1 MTTSKATREYWI
13 NIFKG
18 WAETRLSP
26 PQADEAI
33 AVLNEIVA
41 EREDMLYDI
50 IQGTKEMAEDREII
64 SDLRSK
70 LDWYQDR
77 YDDR

>member
-33 AVLNEIVA
+33 AVLDEMMEESDTLKDAHDWRKEQSEKANDKYWY
-41 EREDMLYDI
+41 ED
-50 IQGTKEMAEDREII
+50 KNA
-64 SDLRSK
+64 
-70 LDWYQDR
+70 
-77 YDDR
+77 